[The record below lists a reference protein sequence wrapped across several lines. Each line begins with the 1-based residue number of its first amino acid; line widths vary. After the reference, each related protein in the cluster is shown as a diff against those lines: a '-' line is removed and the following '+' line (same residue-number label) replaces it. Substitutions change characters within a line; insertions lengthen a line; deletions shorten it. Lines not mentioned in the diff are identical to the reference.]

1 MSTEIRKAAVKCGIQ
16 DQNRD
21 AVSVY
26 AVFDNQSRQAYIKRK
41 PLNTEQLIDK
51 LNELAKLGPD
61 SIEVLLSRNYAEH
74 GPHTIRKTTINMD
87 ATDNNLNGMDQGQ
100 SEPAQP
106 SPAITGVSYEDY
118 RVRQLQRDLEEERE
132 KRKRAEDKADELKE
146 KNHELRIENATK
158 DRENQL
164 EVQAK
169 EAENKDGL
177 GGLMDDPETKQAVI
191 GAIERLGSNMIGN
204 GQQQQQQQL
213 ASPSRE
219 PEPDDNSDLSE
230 VKQQVLQ
237 AVRENLK
244 QYEDLTARKL
254 AALAPRPDLINKAYD
269 QAAQQQQ
276 QKQQSNGQQ

>member
-1 MSTEIRKAAVKCGIQ
+1 MNTEIRKAAVKCGIQ

-26 AVFDNQSRQAYIKRK
+26 AVFDNRKRQAYIKRQS
-41 PLNTEQLIDK
+41 LNTEQLLDK
-51 LNELAKLGPD
+51 LNELAKLGPEY
-61 SIEVLLSRNYAEH
+61 IEVLLSRNYIEH
-74 GPHTIRKTTINMD
+74 GPHTLKKATIPMNTAD
-87 ATDNNLNGMDQGQ
+87 SNLNGMNYSQP
-100 SEPAQP
+100 EPSRPEP

-118 RVRQLQRDLEEERE
+118 RVRQLQKDLEEERA
-132 KRKRAEDKADELKE
+132 KRKKAEDKADELKE

-169 EAENKDGL
+169 EAEHKDGL
-177 GGLMDDPETKQAVI
+177 SGLMDDPETKQAVI
-191 GAIERLGSNMIGN
+191 GALERLGSNFIGN
-204 GQQQQQQQL
+204 GQQQQQQL

-219 PEPDDNSDLSE
+219 PEPEDNSDLSE

-237 AVRENLK
+237 AVRDNLTN
-244 QYEDLTARKL
+244 YEDLTARKL

-276 QKQQSNGQQ
+276 KQQNNGQQ